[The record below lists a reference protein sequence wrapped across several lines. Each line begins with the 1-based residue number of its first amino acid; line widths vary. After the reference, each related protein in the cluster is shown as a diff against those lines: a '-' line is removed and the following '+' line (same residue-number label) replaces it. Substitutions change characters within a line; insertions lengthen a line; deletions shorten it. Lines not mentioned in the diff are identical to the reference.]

1 MYAVI
6 EAGGR
11 QYKVSEG
18 DIINVD
24 RIDGE
29 VGSSVTFDKV
39 LLTGGDAPKIG
50 QPLING
56 ASVKG
61 EITVQGRAKKV
72 IIFKKRRRQD
82 SKTLRGFRAYYTAV
96 RIDSIKA

>member
-6 EAGGR
+6 QAGGR

-24 RIDGE
+24 KLDGE

-39 LLTGGDAPKIG
+39 LLTGGDATVVG
-50 QPLING
+50 QPLVKG
-56 ASVKG
+56 ATVQG

-82 SKTLRGFRAYYTAV
+82 SKTLRGFRAHYTAV

>member
-18 DIINVD
+18 DTINVD
-24 RIDGE
+24 KVDGE
-29 VGSSVTFDKV
+29 VGSAITFDKV
-39 LLTGGDAPKIG
+39 LLTGGDATVIG
-50 QPLING
+50 QPLIKG
-56 ASVKG
+56 ASVQG

-82 SKTLRGFRAYYTAV
+82 SKTLRGFRAHYTAV

>member
-6 EAGGR
+6 QAGGR

-24 RIDGE
+24 KLDGE
-29 VGSSVTFDKV
+29 VGSAVTFEKV
-39 LLTGGDAPKIG
+39 LLTGGDATKIG
-50 QPLING
+50 QPLVAG
-56 ASVKG
+56 ATVTG
-61 EITVQGRAKKV
+61 EITEQGRDKKV

-82 SKTLRGFRAYYTAV
+82 SKTLRGFRAHYTAV
-96 RIDSIKA
+96 RIDTIKA